1 MAVDALRSR
10 EFGCGTALGISG
22 CRCQG
27 RVFLERL
34 QRQRDSIRMGTEQP
48 QTLKIGQR
56 GEQVGQRV
64 GIEYDTESRLWS
76 GSGAITS
83 SGGVTGR
90 RRR

>member
-1 MAVDALRSR
+1 
-10 EFGCGTALGISG
+10 
-22 CRCQG
+22 
-27 RVFLERL
+27 
-34 QRQRDSIRMGTEQP
+34 MGTEQP